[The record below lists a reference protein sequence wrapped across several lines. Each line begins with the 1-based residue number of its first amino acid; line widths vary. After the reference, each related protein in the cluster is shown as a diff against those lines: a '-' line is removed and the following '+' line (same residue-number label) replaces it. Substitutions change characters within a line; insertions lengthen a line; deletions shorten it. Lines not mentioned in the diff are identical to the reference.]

1 MNHSHYAQQFLAVLT
16 RTPATLPPVRIDES
30 RRNNAGR
37 CMTALACHR
46 LAQSGEAPQHVR
58 HTTFEWNGGVFAL
71 RNSRITDHHWSTA
84 QDNVVAQFHERDDGR
99 PVAYLLTYWAIEDR
113 LLHVWAVPEDVA
125 FDAFARL
132 PSHANTDSKTV
143 EVGPDDHQLKNATG
157 APSFAPYYV
166 QTGLTEAEV
175 AKLMEAIK
183 TDDNIKQQRLAAET
197 EAADEGD
204 EAAVAEQKA
213 ADAEAEGEPSPGLT
227 DRTVEFLEELVDHAD
242 DGPWHERNRRRYELE
257 LRDPCQSIVDQLR
270 TQYIQRLSPAVASG
284 KRHLSILKKNDYG
297 KGGYHDHYWFA
308 FYDPAAGSK
317 TKSVQLFVRFLGSE
331 RVWRYGLSMGNY
343 CGPYMERLL
352 TVFASNRRAVAD
364 YVRNSPPETIVRL
377 FADERTQELTPAEFA
392 DRITDE
398 GDEMLLPGGPLTN
411 IIIVREYPLASLPDH
426 AETLVEEIGGY
437 FTWAWPFFDAAVAG
451 AWKPPQ
457 ASPGVSK
464 PSAEEIGDVDESAP
478 KTLGELA
485 ELTALPERFLA
496 DLEDALWAKQQAIL
510 VGPPGTSKTYL
521 ARQFARYFVRQRP
534 GQPQGSFDVL
544 YMHANWTY
552 EDFFEGLKPTSKDG
566 SLTFEPRMG
575 FFLKWV
581 EGLHDYPVEA
591 RHVLVLDE
599 INRCDTAAVLGELL
613 QLLEYRNTT
622 VPLLSGRSFVFPS
635 NLFIIGTMNSADRS
649 IGRMDL
655 ALRRRF
661 LWLALHPQ
669 AETLDRWLKRPG
681 NNPLGFEAAALVR
694 CNELLAER
702 GTPPEQQI
710 GHALFMLQRTAED
723 DEASPSLDIP
733 LSDKQ
738 LRQIVR
744 FSVLPYVR
752 ELMTLQFGQADTELE
767 QQIGDLLLKCVD
779 DRIASSPAE
788 PGHAPTSA

>member
-1 MNHSHYAQQFLAVLT
+1 MNHEPYAQQILAALSQT
-16 RTPATLPPVRIDES
+16 SATLPALQIDES

-37 CMTALACHR
+37 CMTTLVCHR
-46 LAQSGEAPQHVR
+46 LAQGGQSPQHLR
-58 HTTFEWNGGVFAL
+58 HTRFEWNGGVFSL

-84 QDNVVAQFHERDDGR
+84 QSAVSRQLHELGEAQPVVF
-99 PVAYLLTYWAIEDR
+99 LLTYWAIADR
-113 LLHVWAVPEDVA
+113 ILHIWAVPEDVA

-132 PSHANTDSKTV
+132 PTSSKWNSKTV
-143 EVGPDDHQLKNATG
+143 EVGPDDHLLKKAPG
-157 APSFAPYYV
+157 APNFAPYYGK
-166 QTGLTEAEV
+166 TSLTDAEI

-183 TDDNIKQQRLAAET
+183 TDDNIKQKRLAADAAAVEGDN
-197 EAADEGD
+197 EAASDD
-204 EAAVAEQKA
+204 AEA
-213 ADAEAEGEPSPGLT
+213 ADAEDETEPTPGLT
-227 DRTVEFLEELVDHAD
+227 DQTVEFLEELVDHAD
-242 DGPWHERNRRRYELE
+242 DGAWHERNKRRYELV
-257 LRDPCQSIVDQLR
+257 LRDPCQAIVEQLR

-317 TKSVQLFVRFLGSE
+317 TKSVQLFVRFLASE

-352 TVFASNRRAVAD
+352 TAFASNRRVVAE
-364 YVRNSPPETIVRL
+364 YVRHALSETVVRL
-377 FADERTQELTPAEFA
+377 FANGENQELTPAQFA
-392 DRITDE
+392 DRVQDPTD
-398 GDEMLLPGGPLTN
+398 DLLVPGGPLTN
-411 IIIVREYPLASLPDH
+411 IIIVREYPLASLSDH
-426 AETLVEEIGGY
+426 AESLVEEIGEY
-437 FTWAWPFFDAAVAG
+437 FTWAWPLFDAAVTG
-451 AWKPPQ
+451 VWKAPQ
-457 ASPGVSK
+457 SPSGVPK
-464 PSAEEIGDVDESAP
+464 ITIEEIGDVDESAP

-485 ELTALPERFLA
+485 ELTALPEPFLA
-496 DLEDALWAKQQAIL
+496 ELDGALWAKQQAIL

-534 GQPQGSFDVL
+534 GYPQGSFEVL

-566 SLTFEPRMG
+566 TLTFEPRLG

-613 QLLEYRNTT
+613 QLLEYRNST

-655 ALRRRF
+655 ALQRRF
-661 LWLALHPQ
+661 LWLPLHPQ
-669 AETLDRWLKRPG
+669 ADTLDRWLNRPG
-681 NNPLGFEAAALVR
+681 NNPLGFEAAALIR

-702 GTPPEQQI
+702 GIPPEQQI
-710 GHALFMLQRTAED
+710 GHALFMLQRRAED

-733 LSDKQ
+733 LSDKL

-744 FSVLPYVR
+744 FSVLPYVH
-752 ELMTLQFGQADTELE
+752 ELMTLQFGRADTELE
-767 QQIGDLLLKCVD
+767 QQIGDLLLKCTD
-779 DRIASSPAE
+779 DRTATSPAE
-788 PGHAPTSA
+788 PGDALPTA